1 MKNALRFLAGSAL
14 AMPAIVFSPAAT
26 LRAQE
31 CGCQPAYRVVNK
43 VVYDEVPVTQYRVE
57 YETQIEER
65 EVTSTK
71 PVYET
76 EQRVRK
82 YRVARPVV
90 ETATREERYF
100 TLKPVYET
108 EYREE
113 AYDKTTWVQET
124 EMRQQKYL
132 VNRPVTETQVQERQR
147 TVRRAVNETVMQQQC
162 VTAMEPVTT
171 YRTQLVD
178 QGGFVDSTTLVAGT
192 TRNRL
197 SWVPRG
203 VATDNLS
210 GQVFSHHAGFH
221 WVPQSTPSQLV
232 TQRVYVPNVVAQQI
246 PQTALMPRQV
256 MQEVPVNVTRYQDE
270 VVTEQVPVTVQRM
283 EQTEE
288 VREYPVVVSKPM
300 TERIV
305 NKIPVQ
311 KVRYEREEHVR
322 QIPVQTQRIEYEDV
336 EEPYEVKVCRM
347 ETEIKTIEVPVTV
360 RKVVP
365 YTAYR
370 RTPRIVSMRIPYD
383 APDTIIEEAPVVRER
398 IILPADGGAIRR
410 TSKKV
415 VAPKPVEALQ
425 SDSATA
431 DGLKS
436 VKKKTTKVEEPTPA
450 EEKEPK
456 DSDPTGTP
464 KIDAQKPAE
473 KSTEPSLKGPEGA
486 KPAPAG
492 DKEKAGDKAA

>member
-1 MKNALRFLAGSAL
+1 MKNALRFLAASAL
-14 AMPAIVFSPAAT
+14 AVPAIVFSPAAT
-26 LRAQE
+26 LRAQD
-31 CGCQPAYRVVNK
+31 CFCQPAYRVVNK
-43 VVYDEVPVTQYRVE
+43 VIYDEVPVTQYRVE

-82 YRVARPVV
+82 YRVAHPIL

-113 AYDKTTWVQET
+113 AYDKVTWVQET

-147 TVRRAVNETVMQQQC
+147 VVRRAVNETVMQQQY

-178 QGGFVDSTTLVAGT
+178 QGGFVDSTALVGGT

-197 SWVPRG
+197 AWVPRG

-210 GQVFSHHAGFH
+210 GQVFSHRAGFH
-221 WVPQSTPSQLV
+221 WVPQSTPGQLV

-246 PQTALMPRQV
+246 PQTSLMPRQ
-256 MQEVPVNVTRYQDE
+256 MLQEVPVNVTRYQDE
-270 VVTEQVPVTVQRM
+270 VVTEQIPVTIQRM

-288 VREYPVVVSKPM
+288 VREYPVTVSKPM

-370 RTPRIVSMRIPYD
+370 RTPRVVSMRIPYD
-383 APDTIIEEAPVVRER
+383 APDKIIEDAPVVRER
-398 IILPADGGAIRR
+398 IVLPADGGVIRR
-410 TSKKV
+410 PAKKV
-415 VAPKPVEALQ
+415 EAAKPAEELR

-436 VKKKTTKVEEPTPA
+436 VKKKETKVEEPTPA

-464 KIDAQKPAE
+464 KIDAKKPAE
-473 KSTEPSLKGPEGA
+473 PGLKAPEGT

-492 DKEKAGDKAA
+492 DKEKGGDKAA